1 MSLCVCMRC
10 LVVSDSLRT
19 HGLLPSAHGILQAV
33 VLEWV
38 SIPFSRGSSQP
49 RDWTQVSCI
58 AGKFFTVWATREAHM
73 SLYICHNHRMCN
85 TNSEP
90 WSKLWPLVQWCWSIH
105 CSKHIPLM
113 RVTCW
118 LGGRLS
124 MGGGGR
130 CVWELSFLS
139 TQFCCEPETLLK
151 IKSFFFFFY
160 KHWSEVKWKSFS
172 RVQLF
177 ATPRTVI
184 LQARILEWVAFPF
197 SRGSSQ
203 PRNQTQVS
211 RIAEPQGKPSINTIQ
226 DK

>member
-1 MSLCVCMRC
+1 MVDICHYVCVCEMFSR
-10 LVVSDSLRT
+10 VDSLRT

-49 RDWTQVSCI
+49 REWTQVSCI
-58 AGKFFTVWATREAHM
+58 AGRFFTVWATREAHM

-85 TNSEP
+85 RVAPTVNPEVNYG
-90 WSKLWPLVQWCWSIH
+90 LW
-105 CSKHIPLM
+105 CSDADPFKYKHIPLM

-130 CVWELSFLS
+130 CVWELSVLS

-151 IKSFFFFFY
+151 IKSIFF
-160 KHWSEVKWKSFS
+160 
-172 RVQLF
+172 L
-177 ATPRTVI
+177 
-184 LQARILEWVAFPF
+184 L
-197 SRGSSQ
+197 
-203 PRNQTQVS
+203 
-211 RIAEPQGKPSINTIQ
+211 
-226 DK
+226 